1 MAQLQC
7 TVCGYKLPE
16 ESSEDKQCP
25 VCGAG
30 IEQPAT
36 ATEESISTD
45 PVAIPAGGP
54 DTKWKCTIC
63 GYIHTGPTPPDTC
76 PVCGADASKF
86 ERLED
91 DPPEERK
98 ATPQQTPP
106 SESVSIETSDDQASA
121 SDNVSLF
128 SRGWIESQLV
138 KLHGHPI
145 AVHIPNGV
153 LPVAVLFLL
162 AGMVM
167 GSNAFIQASFFNA
180 VMVLLA
186 MPIVIYAGWVDWQ
199 HRFGGNMTSVFK
211 TKIVCAAIVTLT
223 LLVIVIWRLFD
234 PLAGTAYASG
244 RWIYLGLHLIALG
257 AGAVAG
263 FYGGKL
269 IIFPGENN

>member
-36 ATEESISTD
+36 AAEESISTD
-45 PVAIPAGGP
+45 PVEIPSGGP

-106 SESVSIETSDDQASA
+106 SESTSIETNDDQASV
-121 SDNVSLF
+121 SDKVSLF
-128 SRGWIESQLV
+128 SRDWIESQLV

-263 FYGGKL
+263 FFGGKL
-269 IIFPGENN
+269 IIFPGDNN